1 MRNILLIN
9 LSPRTQGTSSLL
21 LRKCA
26 DYLTARGHHTELLH
40 VYPSLKDKVQ
50 LMQAVNVADTLI
62 LGGPCYVN
70 TYPAETLTLLEELSA
85 HKAVLHGQS
94 LYGIIQG
101 GMPYAHTHESGL
113 ALLEIFGLKC
123 NIKYRGGF
131 VMGLGAMLNGQP
143 LEKLL
148 NGKTVIRQFH
158 IFAEHISRDEN
169 TPKEDYLKAQFHVPV
184 IIYRI
189 MAAGMNRWMKKDLKK
204 RGIDINQ
211 KSPYLLED

>member
-9 LSPRTQGTSSLL
+9 LSPRTQGTSFMLL
-21 LRKCA
+21 QKCA
-26 DYLTARGHHTELLH
+26 DCLTAGGHLTKLIHL
-40 VYPSLKDKVQ
+40 YPSLKDKTQ
-50 LMQAVNVADTLI
+50 LLKAVNAADTLI

-85 HKAVLHGQS
+85 HKDILHGQS

-123 NIKYRGGF
+123 NVNYKGGF

-148 NGKTVIRQFH
+148 NGKTVIRQFE
-158 IFAEHISRDEN
+158 IFSEHISRDEN
-169 TPKEDYLKAQFHVPV
+169 TPKEDYFKAQFHMPV
-184 IIYRI
+184 FIFRI
-189 MAAGMNRWMKKDLKK
+189 MALGMNRRIKKDLQK
-204 RGIDINQ
+204 RGIDFNQ
-211 KSPYLLED
+211 KSPYLVED

>member
-1 MRNILLIN
+1 
-9 LSPRTQGTSSLL
+9 
-21 LRKCA
+21 
-26 DYLTARGHHTELLH
+26 
-40 VYPSLKDKVQ
+40 
-50 LMQAVNVADTLI
+50 
-62 LGGPCYVN
+62 
-70 TYPAETLTLLEELSA
+70 
-85 HKAVLHGQS
+85 
-94 LYGIIQG
+94 
-101 GMPYAHTHESGL
+101 
-113 ALLEIFGLKC
+113 
-123 NIKYRGGF
+123 
-131 VMGLGAMLNGQP
+131 MGLGAMLNGQP

>member
-9 LSPRTQGTSSLL
+9 LSPRTQGTSFMLL
-21 LRKCA
+21 QKCA
-26 DYLTARGHHTELLH
+26 DYLTARGHLAKLIHL
-40 VYPSLKDKVQ
+40 YPSLKDKTQ
-50 LMQAVNVADTLI
+50 LLKAVNAADTLI

-85 HKAVLHGQS
+85 HKDILHGQS

-123 NIKYRGGF
+123 NVNYKGGF
-131 VMGLGAMLNGQP
+131 VMGLGAMLNGKP

-148 NGKTVIRQFH
+148 NGKTVIRQFE
-158 IFAEHISRDEN
+158 IFSEHISRDEN
-169 TPKEDYLKAQFHVPV
+169 TPKEDYLKAQFQVPV
-184 IIYRI
+184 FIFRI
-189 MAAGMNRWMKKDLKK
+189 MAIGMNRRIKKDLQK

-211 KSPYLLED
+211 KSPYLVEG